1 MVTGRDG
8 HVRVLPVHVANKI
21 AAGEVVERP
30 ASVVKELVENSI
42 DAGAD
47 NIKIVIEQG
56 GRKLI
61 QISDDGIGM
70 TKDDALL
77 SLERQATS
85 KIFDV
90 DDIENIDTLGF
101 RGEAIPSIASVSRFS
116 ITTRTHDSDE
126 ATFLQVDTGTLV
138 QVSPAGAP
146 PGTTVEVKDL
156 FCNVPA
162 RRKFLRAAATEEGH
176 IKRIFTIHA
185 LAHPGIGFTL
195 VTDGHEFSRLA
206 PAKTLKDRVFDLFG
220 SEMNDSML
228 KLKGERNGVKVTGLI
243 ERPNLAF
250 PTRRDQYVFVNG
262 RPATAPSIQYA
273 IKEAY
278 PSRQGDVKPAA
289 IIFIELSPSQVDVNV
304 HPTKRE
310 VRFRDNS
317 AVKLAVMDAIDSAVA
332 LGKGERGTD
341 KVEGRREKVEGE
353 GQGEGE
359 ETPSLNTQHSNFN
372 IASPSAPLNLKPSP
386 LNFKPE
392 PLAPKPIPQPIAIEF
407 ALDGDSTETK
417 PWQWFKYLASMDSG
431 FILLETDLGLVT
443 LNPKAA
449 RERIVFEQLLEAK
462 MEQLSQQLLL
472 PETIKLSPPDFA
484 RINSALKE
492 ICSMGFQVEEFGE
505 NTIKVDA
512 IPQSV
517 SGANP
522 AALLL
527 TIAEDL
533 AEGGIRRSEKWREE
547 VIARSVAKTFAGASL
562 SLTKDAAVKLVEELA
577 SCKTPYIS
585 PRGKPT
591 MIFTSSRE
599 LARKFNLV

>member
-1 MVTGRDG
+1 MAIERDG

-42 DAGAD
+42 DAKSS

-61 QISDDGIGM
+61 QIVDDGIGM
-70 TKDDALL
+70 DKEDAVL

-116 ITTRTHDSDE
+116 ITTRTHNSDE
-126 ATFLQVDTGTLV
+126 ATYLQVDAGTLV
-138 QVSPAGAP
+138 QVSSAGAP

-162 RRKFLRAAATEEGH
+162 RRKFLRAAATEEAH
-176 IKRIFTIHA
+176 IKRIFTVHA

-195 VTDGHEFSRLA
+195 VTDGRESSRLA

-228 KLKGERNGVKVTGLI
+228 KLDIERNGVKVSGLI

-278 PSRQGDVKPAA
+278 PSRQGDTKPAA
-289 IIFIELSPSQVDVNV
+289 IIFLEVSPTQVDVNV

-317 AVKLAVMDAIDSAVA
+317 AVKLAVMEAIENAVA
-332 LGKGERGTD
+332 LGSPSSSCSP
-341 KVEGRREKVEGE
+341 REENFHSS
-353 GQGEGE
+353 
-359 ETPSLNTQHSNFN
+359 TTTLNYNSIPSTSTSNFN
-372 IASPSAPLNLKPSP
+372 ANTFAPLHLQPTSTP
-386 LNFKPE
+386 TPT
-392 PLAPKPIPQPIAIEF
+392 PIPAPVAIEF
-407 ALDGDSTETK
+407 ALDGDSTETR
-417 PWQWFKYLASMDSG
+417 PWQWFKYLAITDSG
-431 FILLETDLGLVT
+431 FLLLETDAGLVT

-449 RERIVFEQLLEAK
+449 RERIVFEELLNSKTAP
-462 MEQLSQQLLL
+462 LSQQLLL

-484 RINSALKE
+484 RIKSALKE
-492 ICSMGFQVEEFGE
+492 ICAMGFQVEEFGE
-505 NTIKVDA
+505 NTIKIDA
-512 IPQSV
+512 IPQACSD
-517 SGANP
+517 SNP
-522 AALLL
+522 TALLL

-533 AEGGIRRSEKWREE
+533 AEGGIRRGEKWREE
-547 VIARSVAKTFAGASL
+547 IIAKSVAKTFAGASL
-562 SLTKDAAVKLVEELA
+562 NLTKDASIKLVEELA

>member
-1 MVTGRDG
+1 MAIERDG

-42 DAGAD
+42 DAKSS

-61 QISDDGIGM
+61 QITDDGIGM
-70 TKDDALL
+70 TKEDAVL

-116 ITTRTHDSDE
+116 ITTRTHNSDE
-126 ATFLQVDTGTLV
+126 ATYLQVDAGTLV
-138 QVSPAGAP
+138 QVSSAGAP

-162 RRKFLRAAATEEGH
+162 RRKFLRAAATEEAH
-176 IKRIFTIHA
+176 IKRIFTVHA

-195 VTDGHEFSRLA
+195 VTDGRESSRLA

-220 SEMNDSML
+220 NEMNDSML
-228 KLKGERNGVKVTGLI
+228 KLNAERNGVKVSGLI

-278 PSRQGDVKPAA
+278 PSRQGDAKPAA
-289 IIFIELSPSQVDVNV
+289 IIFLEVSPTQVDVNV

-317 AVKLAVMDAIDSAVA
+317 AVKLAVMEAIENAVA
-332 LGKGERGTD
+332 LKGEEK
-341 KVEGRREKVEGE
+341 KVEV
-353 GQGEGE
+353 
-359 ETPSLNTQHSNFN
+359 L
-372 IASPSAPLNLKPSP
+372 SPSPSVSSPISNTFAPLHLQPTP
-386 LNFKPE
+386 TPT
-392 PLAPKPIPQPIAIEF
+392 PTPIPAPVAIEF
-407 ALDGDSTETK
+407 ALDGDSTETR
-417 PWQWFKYLASMDSG
+417 PWQWFKYLALTESG
-431 FILLETDLGLVT
+431 FLLLETDAGLVT

-449 RERIVFEQLLEAK
+449 RERIVFEELLNSKTAP
-462 MEQLSQQLLL
+462 LSQQLLL

-484 RINSALKE
+484 RIKGALKE
-492 ICSMGFQVEEFGE
+492 ICAMGFQVEEFGE
-505 NTIKVDA
+505 NTIKIDA
-512 IPQSV
+512 IPQACSD
-517 SGANP
+517 SNP

-533 AEGGIRRSEKWREE
+533 AEGGIRRGERWREE
-547 VIARSVAKTFAGASL
+547 IIAKSVAKTFAGASL
-562 SLTKDAAVKLVEELA
+562 NLTKDAAIKLVEELA

>member
-61 QISDDGIGM
+61 QISDDGVGM
-70 TKDDALL
+70 TKEDAVLC
-77 SLERQATS
+77 LERQATS

-126 ATFLQVDTGTLV
+126 ATFLQVNAGTLLEV
-138 QVSPAGAP
+138 GSAGSP

-162 RRKFLRAAATEEGH
+162 RRKFLRAAATEESH
-176 IKRIFTIHA
+176 IKRIFTVHA
-185 LAHPGIGFTL
+185 LAHPAIGFTL
-195 VTDGHEFSRLA
+195 VTDGRESSRLA

-228 KLKGERNGVKVTGLI
+228 KLESERNGVKVSGLI
-243 ERPNLAF
+243 EKPNLAF
-250 PTRRDQYVFVNG
+250 PTRRDQYIFVNG

-278 PSRQGDVKPAA
+278 PARQGDVKPAA
-289 IIFIELSPSQVDVNV
+289 IIFIEISPSQVDVNV

-317 AVKLAVMDAIDSAVA
+317 AVKLAVMEAISSATAFKV
-332 LGKGERGTD
+332 ESSRV
-341 KVEGRREKVEGE
+341 KVEGVGE
-353 GQGEGE
+353 QRNVTANKE
-359 ETPSLNTQHSNFN
+359 ETPSLNTYHLSFN
-372 IASPSAPLNLKPSP
+372 TTPSSPLNLKKESV
-386 LNFKPE
+386 
-392 PLAPKPIPQPIAIEF
+392 APAPIPQPVAIEF

-417 PWQWFKYLASMDSG
+417 PWQWFKYLASTDSG
-431 FILLETDLGLVT
+431 FILLETDAGLVT

-449 RERIVFEQLLEAK
+449 RERIVFEQLLK
-462 MEQLSQQLLL
+462 SNTEQLSQQLLL

-484 RINSALKE
+484 RIRSSLKE
-492 ICSMGFQVEEFGE
+492 ICDMGFQIEEFGE

-533 AEGGIRRSEKWREE
+533 AEGGIRRGEKWREE
-547 VIARSVAKTFAGASL
+547 AIARSVAKTFAGASL
-562 SLTKDAAVKLVEELA
+562 SLTKEAAVKLVEELA

-585 PRGKPT
+585 PHGKPT

>member
-1 MVTGRDG
+1 MAIERDG

-42 DAGAD
+42 DAKSS

-61 QISDDGIGM
+61 QIVDDGIGM
-70 TKDDALL
+70 DKEDAVL

-116 ITTRTHDSDE
+116 ITTRTHNSDE
-126 ATFLQVDTGTLV
+126 ATYLQVDAGTLV
-138 QVSPAGAP
+138 QVSSAGAP

-162 RRKFLRAAATEEGH
+162 RRKFLRAAATEEAH
-176 IKRIFTIHA
+176 IKRIFTVHA

-195 VTDGHEFSRLA
+195 VTDGRESSRLA

-228 KLKGERNGVKVTGLI
+228 KLDIERNGVKVSGLI

-278 PSRQGDVKPAA
+278 PSRQGDTKPAA
-289 IIFIELSPSQVDVNV
+289 IIFLEVSPTQVDVNV

-317 AVKLAVMDAIDSAVA
+317 AVKLAVMAAIENAVA
-332 LGKGERGTD
+332 LGNGEWETGNGKRGMG
-341 KVEGRREKVEGE
+341 KV
-353 GQGEGE
+353 E

-372 IASPSAPLNLKPSP
+372 TIPLNLTPTHSP
-386 LNFKPE
+386 
-392 PLAPKPIPQPIAIEF
+392 APTPTHSPAPIPAPVAIEF
-407 ALDGDSTETK
+407 ALDGDSTETR
-417 PWQWFKYLASMDSG
+417 PWQWFKYLALTDSG
-431 FILLETDLGLVT
+431 FLLLETDAGLVT

-449 RERIVFEQLLEAK
+449 RERIVFEELLNSETAP
-462 MEQLSQQLLL
+462 LSQQLLL

-484 RINSALKE
+484 RIKSALKE
-492 ICSMGFQVEEFGE
+492 ICAMGFQVEEFGE
-505 NTIKVDA
+505 NTIKIDA
-512 IPQSV
+512 IPQACSD
-517 SGANP
+517 SNP
-522 AALLL
+522 TALLL

-533 AEGGIRRSEKWREE
+533 AEGGIRRGEKWREE
-547 VIARSVAKTFAGASL
+547 IIAKSVAKTFAGASL
-562 SLTKDAAVKLVEELA
+562 NLTKDAAIKLVEELA

>member
-1 MVTGRDG
+1 MAIERDG

-42 DAGAD
+42 DAKSS

-61 QISDDGIGM
+61 QITDDGIGM
-70 TKDDALL
+70 DKEDAVL

-116 ITTRTHDSDE
+116 ITTRTHNSDE
-126 ATFLQVDTGTLV
+126 ATYLQVDAGTLV
-138 QVSPAGAP
+138 QVSSAGAP

-162 RRKFLRAAATEEGH
+162 RRKFLRAAATEEAH
-176 IKRIFTIHA
+176 IKRIFTVHA

-195 VTDGHEFSRLA
+195 VTDGRESSRLA

-228 KLKGERNGVKVTGLI
+228 KLDIERNGVKVSGLI

-278 PSRQGDVKPAA
+278 PSRQGDAKPAA
-289 IIFIELSPSQVDVNV
+289 IIFLEVSPTQVDVNV

-317 AVKLAVMDAIDSAVA
+317 AVKLAVMEAIENAVA
-332 LGKGERGTD
+332 LGSPSSSCSP
-341 KVEGRREKVEGE
+341 REENFHSS
-353 GQGEGE
+353 
-359 ETPSLNTQHSNFN
+359 TTTLNYNSIPSTSTSNFN
-372 IASPSAPLNLKPSP
+372 ANTFAPLHLQPTSTP
-386 LNFKPE
+386 TPT
-392 PLAPKPIPQPIAIEF
+392 PIPAPVAIEF
-407 ALDGDSTETK
+407 ALDGDSTETR
-417 PWQWFKYLASMDSG
+417 PWQWFKYLALTDSG
-431 FILLETDLGLVT
+431 FLLLETDAGLVT

-449 RERIVFEQLLEAK
+449 RERIVFEELLNSETSP
-462 MEQLSQQLLL
+462 LSQQLLL

-484 RINSALKE
+484 RIKSALKE
-492 ICSMGFQVEEFGE
+492 ICAMGFQVEEFGE
-505 NTIKVDA
+505 NTIKIDA
-512 IPQSV
+512 IPQACSD
-517 SGANP
+517 SNP
-522 AALLL
+522 TALLL

-533 AEGGIRRSEKWREE
+533 AEGGIRRGEKWREE
-547 VIARSVAKTFAGASL
+547 VIAKSVAKTFAGASL
-562 SLTKDAAVKLVEELA
+562 NLTKDAAIKLVEELA

>member
-1 MVTGRDG
+1 MATLRDG

-42 DAGAD
+42 DAKSG

-61 QISDDGIGM
+61 QITDDGIGM
-70 TKDDALL
+70 TKEDAVL

-126 ATFLQVDTGTLV
+126 ATYLQVDAGTLV
-138 QVSPAGAP
+138 QVSSAGSP
-146 PGTTVEVKDL
+146 PGTTVEVRDL

-162 RRKFLRAAATEEGH
+162 RRKFLRAAATEETH
-176 IKRIFTIHA
+176 IKRIFTVHA
-185 LAHPGIGFTL
+185 LAHPAIGFTL
-195 VTDGHEFSRLA
+195 VADGHEEKRLA
-206 PAKTLKDRVFDLFG
+206 PAKHLKDRVFDLFG
-220 SEMNDSML
+220 GEMNDSML
-228 KLKGERNGVKVTGLI
+228 KLNAERNGVKVSGLI

-278 PSRQGDVKPAA
+278 PSRQGDAKPAA
-289 IIFIELSPSQVDVNV
+289 IIFIEVSPSQVDVNV

-317 AVKLAVMDAIDSAVA
+317 AVKLAVMEAIENAI
-332 LGKGERGTD
+332 
-341 KVEGRREKVEGE
+341 KVRNASSVGADVSTARPTP
-353 GQGEGE
+353 
-359 ETPSLNTQHSNFN
+359 TPS
-372 IASPSAPLNLKPSP
+372 PSSSPSP
-386 LNFKPE
+386 LNLSPSPSCSPREENFHSSTTTLNYNSNKPE
-392 PLAPKPIPQPIAIEF
+392 PLTPAPVAIEF
-407 ALDGDSTETK
+407 ALDGDSTETR
-417 PWQWFKYLASMDSG
+417 PWQWFKYLASMDLG
-431 FILLETDLGLVT
+431 FILLETDAGLVT

-449 RERIVFEQLLEAK
+449 RERIVFEHLLETRN
-462 MEQLSQQLLL
+462 ERLSQQLLI

-484 RINSALKE
+484 RIKNSLEA
-492 ICSMGFQVEEFGE
+492 ICAMGFQVEAFGE

-512 IPQSV
+512 IPESV

-533 AEGGIRRSEKWREE
+533 AEGGIRRGDRPAMPRWREE
-547 VIARSVAKTFAGASL
+547 VIARSVAMTFAGASL
-562 SLTKDAAVKLVEELA
+562 NMTKEGAIKLVEELA

-599 LARKFNLV
+599 LQRKFNLV

>member
-1 MVTGRDG
+1 MATLRDG

-30 ASVVKELVENSI
+30 ASVVKELIENSI
-42 DAGAD
+42 DAKSGY
-47 NIKIVIEQG
+47 IKVVIEQG

-61 QISDDGIGM
+61 QVSDDGIGM
-70 TKDDALL
+70 TKDDAVL

-126 ATFLQVDTGTLV
+126 ATYLQVDAGTLV
-138 QVSPAGAP
+138 QISSAGSPS
-146 PGTTVEVKDL
+146 GTTVEVKDL

-162 RRKFLRAAATEEGH
+162 RRKFLRAAATEESH
-176 IKRIFTIHA
+176 IKRIFTVHA

-195 VTDGHEFSRLA
+195 VSDGRETSRLA
-206 PAKTLKDRVFDLFG
+206 PAKTLKDRVFDIFG
-220 SEMNDSML
+220 AEMNDSML
-228 KLKGERNGVKVTGLI
+228 KLSSERNGVRVSGLL

-250 PTRRDQYVFVNG
+250 PTRRDQYIFVNG

-278 PSRQGDVKPAA
+278 PSRQGEAKPAA
-289 IIFIELSPSQVDVNV
+289 IIFIEVSPDQVDVNV

-317 AVKLAVMDAIDSAVA
+317 AVKLAVMEAIERAIA
-332 LGKGERGTD
+332 LGNGGWETGNGERGMG
-341 KVEGRREKVEGE
+341 KV
-353 GQGEGE
+353 E
-359 ETPSLNTQHSNFN
+359 ETPSLNTQPSNFN
-372 IASPSAPLNLKPSP
+372 TIPLNLTPTPTIPPTHSPSP
-386 LNFKPE
+386 
-392 PLAPKPIPQPIAIEF
+392 APIPSPVTIEF

-417 PWQWFKYLASMDSG
+417 PWQWFKYLASMDCG
-431 FILLETDLGLVT
+431 FILLETDAGLVT

-449 RERIVFEQLLEAK
+449 RERIVFEKLLESNV
-462 MEQLSQQLLL
+462 ERLSQQLLL
-472 PETIKLSPPDFA
+472 PETIKLSPADFA
-484 RINSALKE
+484 RIKASLSE
-492 ICSMGFQVEEFGE
+492 ICAMGFQVEEFGE
-505 NTIKVDA
+505 NTIKIDA
-512 IPQSV
+512 IPESV
-517 SGANP
+517 SGANS
-522 AALLL
+522 AALLM

-533 AEGGIRRSEKWREE
+533 AEGGIRRGEKWREE
-547 VIARSVAKTFAGASL
+547 IIARSVAKTFAGASL
-562 SLTKDAAVKLVEELA
+562 SLTQEGAIKLVEELA
-577 SCKTPYIS
+577 ACKTPYIS

-599 LARKFNLV
+599 LQRKFNLV

>member
-1 MVTGRDG
+1 MAIERDG

-42 DAGAD
+42 DAKSS

-61 QISDDGIGM
+61 QITDDGIGM
-70 TKDDALL
+70 DKEDAVL

-116 ITTRTHDSDE
+116 ITTRTHNSDE
-126 ATFLQVDTGTLV
+126 ATYLQVDAGTLV
-138 QVSPAGAP
+138 QVSSAGAP

-162 RRKFLRAAATEEGH
+162 RRKFLRAAATEEAH
-176 IKRIFTIHA
+176 IKRIFTVHA

-195 VTDGHEFSRLA
+195 VTDGRESSRLA

-228 KLKGERNGVKVTGLI
+228 KLDIERNGVKVSGLI

-278 PSRQGDVKPAA
+278 PSRQGDAKPAA
-289 IIFIELSPSQVDVNV
+289 IIFLEVSPTQVDVNV

-317 AVKLAVMDAIDSAVA
+317 AVKLAVMEAIENAVA
-332 LGKGERGTD
+332 LGSPSSSCSP
-341 KVEGRREKVEGE
+341 REENFHSS
-353 GQGEGE
+353 
-359 ETPSLNTQHSNFN
+359 TTTLNYNSIPSTSTSNFN
-372 IASPSAPLNLKPSP
+372 ANTFAPLHLQPTSTP
-386 LNFKPE
+386 TPT
-392 PLAPKPIPQPIAIEF
+392 PIPAPVAIEF
-407 ALDGDSTETK
+407 ALDGDSTETR
-417 PWQWFKYLASMDSG
+417 PWQWFKYLALTDSG
-431 FILLETDLGLVT
+431 FLLLETDAGLVT

-449 RERIVFEQLLEAK
+449 RERIVFEELLNSETAP
-462 MEQLSQQLLL
+462 LSQQLLL

-484 RINSALKE
+484 RIKSALKE
-492 ICSMGFQVEEFGE
+492 ICAMGFQVEEFGE
-505 NTIKVDA
+505 NTIKIDA
-512 IPQSV
+512 IPQACSD
-517 SGANP
+517 SNP
-522 AALLL
+522 TALLL

-533 AEGGIRRSEKWREE
+533 AEGGIRRGEKWREE
-547 VIARSVAKTFAGASL
+547 IIAKSVAKTFAGASL
-562 SLTKDAAVKLVEELA
+562 NLTKDASIKLVEELA

>member
-1 MVTGRDG
+1 MAIERDG

-42 DAGAD
+42 DAKSS

-61 QISDDGIGM
+61 QITDDGIGM
-70 TKDDALL
+70 TKEDAVL

-116 ITTRTHDSDE
+116 ITTRTHNSDE
-126 ATFLQVDTGTLV
+126 ATYLQVDAGTLV
-138 QVSPAGAP
+138 QVSSAGAP

-162 RRKFLRAAATEEGH
+162 RRKFLRAAATEEAH
-176 IKRIFTIHA
+176 IKRIFTVHA

-195 VTDGHEFSRLA
+195 VTDGRESSRLA
-206 PAKTLKDRVFDLFG
+206 PAKTLKERVFDLFG

-228 KLKGERNGVKVTGLI
+228 KLNAERNGVKVSGLI

-278 PSRQGDVKPAA
+278 PSRQGDAKPAA
-289 IIFIELSPSQVDVNV
+289 IIFLEVSPTQVDVNV

-317 AVKLAVMDAIDSAVA
+317 
-332 LGKGERGTD
+332 
-341 KVEGRREKVEGE
+341 
-353 GQGEGE
+353 
-359 ETPSLNTQHSNFN
+359 
-372 IASPSAPLNLKPSP
+372 
-386 LNFKPE
+386 
-392 PLAPKPIPQPIAIEF
+392 
-407 ALDGDSTETK
+407 
-417 PWQWFKYLASMDSG
+417 
-431 FILLETDLGLVT
+431 T
-443 LNPKAA
+443 L
-449 RERIVFEQLLEAK
+449 R
-462 MEQLSQQLLL
+462 
-472 PETIKLSPPDFA
+472 
-484 RINSALKE
+484 
-492 ICSMGFQVEEFGE
+492 
-505 NTIKVDA
+505 
-512 IPQSV
+512 
-517 SGANP
+517 
-522 AALLL
+522 
-527 TIAEDL
+527 
-533 AEGGIRRSEKWREE
+533 
-547 VIARSVAKTFAGASL
+547 
-562 SLTKDAAVKLVEELA
+562 
-577 SCKTPYIS
+577 
-585 PRGKPT
+585 
-591 MIFTSSRE
+591 
-599 LARKFNLV
+599 

>member
-1 MVTGRDG
+1 MAIKRDG

-42 DAGAD
+42 DAESS

-61 QISDDGIGM
+61 QVTDDGIGM
-70 TKDDALL
+70 TKDDAIL

-116 ITTRTHDSDE
+116 ITTRRHDSDE
-126 ATFLQVDTGTLV
+126 ATRLQVEAGTLV
-138 QVSPAGAP
+138 EVTSAGSPA
-146 PGTTVEVKDL
+146 GTTVEVRDL

-162 RRKFLRAAATEEGH
+162 RRKFLRAAATEESH
-176 IKRIFTIHA
+176 IKRIFTVHA

-195 VTDGHEFSRLA
+195 VTDGRECSRIA
-206 PAKTLKDRVFDLFG
+206 PAKCLKDRVFDLFG
-220 SEMNDSML
+220 GEMNDSML
-228 KLKGERNGVKVTGLI
+228 KIASESHGVKISGLI

-289 IIFIELSPSQVDVNV
+289 IIFIEVSPTQVDVNV

-317 AVKLAVMDAIDSAVA
+317 AVKLAVIDAIESAIA
-332 LGKGERGTD
+332 LG
-341 KVEGRREKVEGE
+341 
-353 GQGEGE
+353 QGVGVGVGLENRSIDTTNVDLISRPRPH
-359 ETPSLNTQHSNFN
+359 TPLEPH
-372 IASPSAPLNLKPSP
+372 APLDLKPSTLNLKPTP
-386 LNFKPE
+386 
-392 PLAPKPIPQPIAIEF
+392 APDPTPIATPVAIEF

-417 PWQWFKYLASMDSG
+417 PWQWFKYLAMTDSG
-431 FILLETDLGLVT
+431 FILLETDAGLVT
-443 LNPKAA
+443 LNPRAA
-449 RERIVFEQLLEAK
+449 RERIVFESLLNVKRPE
-462 MEQLSQQLLL
+462 LSQPLLI

-484 RINSALKE
+484 RIKASISE
-492 ICSMGFQVEEFGE
+492 IAAMGFQVEEFGE

-512 IPQSV
+512 LPQALE
-517 SGANP
+517 GASP

-533 AEGGIRRSEKWREE
+533 AEGGIRRGEKWREE
-547 VIARSVAKTFAGASL
+547 VIARSVAKTFAGTTTA
-562 SLTKDAAVKLVEELA
+562 LTKEGAIKLVEELA
-577 SCKTPYIS
+577 SAKTPYIS

-591 MIFTSSRE
+591 MIFTSNRE
-599 LARKFNLV
+599 LSRKFNI

>member
-1 MVTGRDG
+1 MAIERDG

-42 DAGAD
+42 DAKSS

-61 QISDDGIGM
+61 QITDDGIGM
-70 TKDDALL
+70 TKEDAVL

-101 RGEAIPSIASVSRFS
+101 RGEAIPSIASVSRFA
-116 ITTRTHDSDE
+116 ITTRTHNSDE
-126 ATFLQVDTGTLV
+126 ATYLQVDAGTLV
-138 QVSPAGAP
+138 QVSSAGAP

-162 RRKFLRAAATEEGH
+162 RRKFLRAAATEEAH
-176 IKRIFTIHA
+176 IKRIFTVHA

-195 VTDGHEFSRLA
+195 VTDGRESSRLA

-220 SEMNDSML
+220 NEMNDSML
-228 KLKGERNGVKVTGLI
+228 KLNAERNGVKVSGLI

-278 PSRQGDVKPAA
+278 PSRQGDAKPAA
-289 IIFIELSPSQVDVNV
+289 IIFLEVSPTQVDVNV

-317 AVKLAVMDAIDSAVA
+317 AVKLAVMEAIENAVA
-332 LGKGERGTD
+332 LKGEE
-341 KVEGRREKVEGE
+341 KSVEVLSPSVSSPSPREENFHSS
-353 GQGEGE
+353 
-359 ETPSLNTQHSNFN
+359 TSTSNFN
-372 IASPSAPLNLKPSP
+372 ANTFAPLHLQPTP
-386 LNFKPE
+386 TPT
-392 PLAPKPIPQPIAIEF
+392 PTPIPAPVAIEF
-407 ALDGDSTETK
+407 ALDGDSTETR
-417 PWQWFKYLASMDSG
+417 PWQWFKYLALTDSG
-431 FILLETDLGLVT
+431 FLLLETDAGLVT

-449 RERIVFEQLLEAK
+449 RERIVFEELLNSKTAP
-462 MEQLSQQLLL
+462 LSQQLLL

-484 RINSALKE
+484 RIKGALKE
-492 ICSMGFQVEEFGE
+492 ICAMGFQVEEFGE
-505 NTIKVDA
+505 NTIKIDA
-512 IPQSV
+512 IPQACSD
-517 SGANP
+517 SNP

-533 AEGGIRRSEKWREE
+533 AEGGIRRGERWREE
-547 VIARSVAKTFAGASL
+547 IIAKSVAKTFAGASL
-562 SLTKDAAVKLVEELA
+562 NLTKDAAIKLVEELA
-577 SCKTPYIS
+577 ACKIPYIS

-599 LARKFNLV
+599 LQRKFNLV